1 MKKDYSSPTAKIVA
15 LCIRHPLLNIEIGSL
30 AVRNYQEGGRITVED
45 YQEGGRTVLGGS
57 LEEETIGGTSR
68 RTLWDTE

>member
-30 AVRNYQEGGRITVED
+30 AVRN
-45 YQEGGRTVLGGS
+45 
-57 LEEETIGGTSR
+57 
-68 RTLWDTE
+68 

>member
-1 MKKDYSSPTAKIVA
+1 MKKKYISPTAKPVA
-15 LCIRHPLLNIEIGSL
+15 LCFRPPLLNIEIGSL

-68 RTLWDTE
+68 RTLWHTE